1 MHEMEHLAEIKE
13 ARCGKEVREPIV
25 KILQGIYQRMNVQ
38 EPIEEVEPAR
48 GNYDRLYERM
58 DTNAEKI
65 RQKTTELQSVKD
77 LFTL

>member
-38 EPIEEVEPAR
+38 EAIEEVEPAR
-48 GNYDRLYERM
+48 GNYDRLHERM
-58 DTNAEKI
+58 DANAEKI